1 MIYMWNPLNLNQD
14 EVLLIIKVVC
24 GVVTCLTTGLS
35 ILATIFGGKWK
46 GLYKNVKAVN
56 DKTLELITLIE
67 EAENHDAYTGDD
79 KLQYV
84 LSKYRQYC
92 YESKIPY
99 TEEDTINQINELIE
113 MSNNVNKGVK
123 ISERRQ
129 QC

>member
-1 MIYMWNPLNLNQD
+1 MNPLNLTQD
-14 EVLLIIKVVC
+14 EILLIIKVVC

-56 DKTLELITLIE
+56 DKTLQLITLIE
-67 EAENHDAYTGDD
+67 EAEQHDAYSGDD

-92 YESKIPY
+92 FDSKIPY
-99 TEEDTINQINELIE
+99 TEVDTINQINELIE
-113 MSNNVNKGVK
+113 MTNNVNKGVK

>member
-1 MIYMWNPLNLNQD
+1 MWNPLNLSQD

-24 GVVTCLTTGLS
+24 GVVTCVTTGLS

-67 EAENHDAYTGDD
+67 EAEAHSAYSGDD

-92 YESKIPY
+92 FESKIPY

-113 MSNNVNKGVK
+113 MTNNVNKGVK

-129 QC
+129 SN

>member
-1 MIYMWNPLNLNQD
+1 MWNPLNLNQD

-24 GVVTCLTTGLS
+24 GVITCLTTGLS

-56 DKTLELITLIE
+56 EKTNKLIELIE
-67 EAENHDAYTGDD
+67 EAEAHTTYSGDD

-84 LSKYRQYC
+84 LSKYRVYC
-92 YESKIPY
+92 LDNKIPY
-99 TEEDTINQINELIE
+99 IEDDTIEQINELVD
-113 MSNNVNKGVK
+113 MTNNVNKGVK

>member
-1 MIYMWNPLNLNQD
+1 M
-14 EVLLIIKVVC
+14 
-24 GVVTCLTTGLS
+24 TTGLS

-56 DKTLELITLIE
+56 EKTNKLIELIE
-67 EAENHDAYTGDD
+67 EAEAHSTYSGDD

-84 LSKYRQYC
+84 LSKYRVYC
-92 YESKIPY
+92 LDNKIPY
-99 TEEDTINQINELIE
+99 IEDDTIEQINELVD
-113 MSNNVNKGVK
+113 MTNNVNKGVK

>member
-1 MIYMWNPLNLNQD
+1 MWNPLNLNQD

-56 DKTLELITLIE
+56 DKTLQLITLIE
-67 EAENHDAYTGDD
+67 EAEQHDAYSGDD

-92 YESKIPY
+92 FDSKIPY
-99 TEEDTINQINELIE
+99 TEVDTINQINELIE
-113 MSNNVNKGVK
+113 MTNNVNKGVK

>member
-1 MIYMWNPLNLNQD
+1 MWNPLHLSQD
-14 EVLLIIKVVC
+14 EILLIIKVVC
-24 GVVTCLTTGLS
+24 GVVTCTTTGLS
-35 ILATIFGGKWK
+35 ILAAIFGGKWK

-56 DKTLELITLIE
+56 DKTLQLITLIE
-67 EAENHDAYTGDD
+67 EAENHNAYTGDD

-113 MSNNVNKGVK
+113 MTNNVNKGVK
-123 ISERRQ
+123 ISDRRQ
-129 QC
+129 QY

>member
-1 MIYMWNPLNLNQD
+1 MWNPLNLNQD

-24 GVVTCLTTGLS
+24 GVVTCVTTGLS

-56 DKTLELITLIE
+56 YKTLELITLIE
-67 EAENHDAYTGDD
+67 EAEAHSAYTGDD

-113 MSNNVNKGVK
+113 MTNNVNKGVK
-123 ISERRQ
+123 ISERRKD
-129 QC
+129 C

>member
-1 MIYMWNPLNLNQD
+1 MWNPLNLNQD

-67 EAENHDAYTGDD
+67 EAENHEAYSGDD